1 VSTQLAAAR
10 TRSGAAGRRFAELGI
25 GLVGSGPLAVPRRL
39 PVRALSAGSLA
50 RFERCPAQW
59 RAHYIERCREPANVR
74 MISGSAIGN
83 TLAAYFERRIAGEA
97 EMSAAD
103 ADDRLLAEFELEAET
118 IGEGGGEG
126 EKPESAREGLRPLL
140 RSYLSEVAP
149 NLRPVAIER
158 EVRFAFS
165 GAEWSFVGYLDL
177 ETEGGGCVDYK
188 CSTKHLAPERAK
200 TDTQP
205 TSYLLA
211 KALEGCE
218 RPSFDYHSLRR
229 GKVRDEADRIRIVPA
244 PRTEVQLELFKRRI
258 AAVAR
263 QIALADALGEW
274 AFSTQGWWCGAT
286 SCANWARCP
295 AGGLG

>member
-1 VSTQLAAAR
+1 VSTLTAVAR
-10 TRSGAAGRRFAELGI
+10 AQGPGRLFGELGI
-25 GLVGSGPLAVPRRL
+25 ELVGSGPLAVPRRL

-59 RAHYIERCREPANVR
+59 RAHYIERRREPANVR

-83 TLAAYFERRIAGEA
+83 TLAAYFERRIAGDG
-97 EMSAAD
+97 EMSSAD
-103 ADDRLLAEFELEAET
+103 ADDRLLAEFELEAEA
-118 IGEGGGEG
+118 IGPDGGEG
-126 EKPESAREGLRPLL
+126 EEPEAAREGLRPLL
-140 RSYLSEVAP
+140 RQYLSDVAP
-149 NLRPVAIER
+149 GLRPVAIER
-158 EVRFAFS
+158 EVRFGFC

-188 CSTKHLAPERAK
+188 CSTKHLAPARARS
-200 TDTQP
+200 DTQP

-229 GKVRDEADRIRIVPA
+229 GKVRDESDRIRIIGA
-244 PRTEVQLELFKRRI
+244 PRTERQLELFKRRI

-263 QIALADALGEW
+263 QIALAEALGEW
-274 AFSTQGWWCGAT
+274 AYSTQGWWCGPG
-286 SCANWARCP
+286 SCANWARCE
-295 AGGLG
+295 AGGFG